1 MTAFAV
7 AVLVVAVVLACGEVG
22 ARLRAHGAGASLDD
36 DARAM
41 ITLGVELLATLASVV
56 LALLL
61 GSAKGDF
68 DARAM
73 EVRDAAVKL
82 AMLDDDLRVLGGAGA
97 GLREELRAIVAS
109 HTDAVWR
116 GDVATATAS
125 GSPPAIARIGAFQR
139 DLQAASVATDTQRHA
154 QAHAASL
161 LDDLRRVGFLA
172 RVHEGSTVIFPLL
185 ALIVFWFGLIA
196 GGLNVFAPRN
206 VGMYALNIACSLSVG
221 GAVYLILEMDRTY
234 GGAFGVSAEPLR
246 AVLAQMER

>member
-1 MTAFAV
+1 MAGTRRMTAFAV

-41 ITLGVELLATLASVV
+41 ITVGVELLATLASVV

-68 DARAM
+68 DARAI

-82 AMLDDDLRVLGGAGA
+82 AMLDDDLRVLGSAGA

-116 GDVATATAS
+116 GDAATATATASAS

-161 LDDLRRVGFLA
+161 LDDLRRFGFLA

-196 GGLNVFAPRN
+196 AGDSTCSPRATS
-206 VGMYALNIACSLSVG
+206 GCTPS
-221 GAVYLILEMDRTY
+221 T
-234 GGAFGVSAEPLR
+234 
-246 AVLAQMER
+246 

>member
-116 GDVATATAS
+116 GDAATATAS
-125 GSPPAIARIGAFQR
+125 GSGSPLAIARIGAFQR
-139 DLQAASVATDTQRHA
+139 DLQVASVATDTQRHA

-196 GGLNVFAPRN
+196 AGDSTCSPRETS
-206 VGMYALNIACSLSVG
+206 GCTPS
-221 GAVYLILEMDRTY
+221 T
-234 GGAFGVSAEPLR
+234 
-246 AVLAQMER
+246 